1 MPLAFSDYVFSII
14 VEELGLVGA
23 LVIMALYLSLLG
35 RAGYI
40 AQRCKR
46 AFPALL
52 VMGMAVMIT
61 VQALSHMAI
70 NCGMVPVTGQPLP
83 FISKGGSAIVIMSLA
98 MGIMLSVSRYA
109 EYNTGKKKTAAA
121 VAKELSGDDDKD
133 AINPAQILK

>member
-1 MPLAFSDYVFSII
+1 MINWKVRLRNVNFWLTAI
-14 VEELGLVGA
+14 
-23 LVIMALYLSLLG
+23 
-35 RAGYI
+35 
-40 AQRCKR
+40 
-46 AFPALL
+46 PALL
-52 VMGMAVMIT
+52 LV
-61 VQALSHMAI
+61 VQATFNMMVAVGI
-70 NCGMVPVTGQPLP
+70 VPVTGQPLP